1 MYIYVE
7 KRSGR
12 KVFVRSRYGWFNAEL
27 GEDFGVD
34 EKTRFCTDAELD
46 FPEEID
52 FNAFC
57 VTNQKSF
64 NIMNAGSSTVICGIV
79 ISYEEG
85 DDGSGVV
92 CLRYDLDIFQILVR
106 NDNRFQNIIGKN
118 VEVKV
123 CRVVLYKSSIFPIK
137 VL

>member
-1 MYIYVE
+1 MHIYVE

-85 DDGSGVV
+85 
-92 CLRYDLDIFQILVR
+92 YDLDIFQILVR
-106 NDNRFQNIIGKN
+106 NDNRFQKIKEKS

-123 CRVVLYKSSIFPIK
+123 CRIVLYKSSIFPIK